1 MILGYFVSVSRSGLS
16 GIITGYPKVV
26 DNVDE
31 LHKVGVEDE
40 DEISLKHRH
49 IHLVFPA
56 GSHVQVW
63 HVPACMMISAF
74 KGSVS

>member
-1 MILGYFVSVSRSGLS
+1 LIRYSGLS
-16 GIITGYPKVV
+16 EIITGYPKVV

-40 DEISLKHRH
+40 DEIPLKHRH

-56 GSHVQVW
+56 CSHVQ
-63 HVPACMMISAF
+63 MISAF